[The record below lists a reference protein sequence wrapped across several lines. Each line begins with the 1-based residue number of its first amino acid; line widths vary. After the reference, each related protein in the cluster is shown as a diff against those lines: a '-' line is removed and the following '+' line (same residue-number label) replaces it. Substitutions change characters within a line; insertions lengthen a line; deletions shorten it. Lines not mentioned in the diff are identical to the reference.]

1 MKQVIIFAA
10 IATCTAAIAE
20 PLWGLSEHG
29 MSVDDVSSKYPSAKA
44 VTPSDK
50 NRVKSGATLQLKID
64 SIPIAEEAFEVGFY
78 FLDGKL
84 DQVGLSHTRNGASLD
99 DCEHT
104 NKKLIEALRSKYGKE
119 LAYSSNQ
126 NLGKSSNISWTSGKT
141 SITSNMFAFPGNCNI
156 FINYNQRISST
167 SNNL

>member
-1 MKQVIIFAA
+1 MKKVLFVAA
-10 IATCTAAIAE
+10 IAACTSVIAE

-29 MSVDDVSSKYPSAKA
+29 MSVDDVLSKYPSVKA

-50 NRVKSGATLQLKID
+50 NRLKSGATLLLKIEN
-64 SIPIAEEAFEVGFY
+64 IPVAEEPFEVGFY

-84 DQVGLSHTRNGASLD
+84 DQVSLSHTRNGATLD
-99 DCEHT
+99 DCEYT
-104 NKKLIEALRSKYGKE
+104 NKRLTEALRSKYGKE
-119 LAYSSNQ
+119 LAYSSNP
-126 NLGKSSNISWTSGKT
+126 NLGKSSNISWASGKT
-141 SITSNMFAFPGNCNI
+141 SITSNMFAFPGSCNI